1 MTDWTTFPSRRIGP
15 STSLF
20 RIHQEIFHPA
30 WFNSDGSWRFDPLP
44 AYRTRFGTCYLGLEP
59 LSSYVE
65 VFGRIR
71 AVPETEIE
79 RRVLSMLAPVAD
91 LSIADL
97 TNRTVLGDFG
107 VTATHSTGGDYGPAQ
122 TLAVNLFDAGFDG
135 ILYRVRHDP
144 AMELEAVALFGE
156 PGETPT
162 RLSPPKT
169 GPIPPYLID
178 AGREFH
184 IEVVPSIALP

>member
-1 MTDWTTFPSRRIGP
+1 MTDWTTFPSRRVGP

-20 RIHQEIFHPA
+20 RIHQEIHHPA
-30 WFNSDGSWRFDPLP
+30 WFSSDGSWRFDPLP
-44 AYRTRFGTCYLGLEP
+44 AYRTRFGTCYLGLEA

-71 AVPETEIE
+71 TVPETEIQ
-79 RRVLSMLAPVAD
+79 RRMVSLLTPVAD

-97 TNRTVLGDFG
+97 INRSVLGDFG
-107 VTATHSTGGDYGPAQ
+107 VTAAHSTGSDYAPAQ
-122 TLAVNLFDAGFDG
+122 TLAANLFDAGFDG

-144 AMELEAVALFGE
+144 AMELEAIALFGE
-156 PGETPT
+156 PGETPR

-169 GPIPPYLID
+169 DPISPELID
-178 AGREFH
+178 AGRVFH

>member
-1 MTDWTTFPSRRIGP
+1 MTDWTTFQSRRVGP

-20 RIHQEIFHPA
+20 RIHQETHHPA

-44 AYRTRFGTCYLGLEP
+44 AYRARFGTCYLGLEP

-71 AVPETEIE
+71 TVPETEI
-79 RRVLSMLAPVAD
+79 RRRMLSILTPVAD

-97 TNRTVLGDFG
+97 TNRTVLGGFG
-107 VTATHSTGGDYGPAQ
+107 VTAAHSTGGDYGPAQ
-122 TLAVNLFDAGFDG
+122 TLASNLFDAGFDG

-144 AMELEAVALFGE
+144 AMELEAIALFGE

-162 RLSPPKT
+162 RLAPPKT
-169 GPIPPYLID
+169 GPIPSDLID
-178 AGREFH
+178 AGRAFR